1 MLRYPPILW
10 GSDIESCAAGR
21 ALGFATHRDGGG
33 KRPIPA
39 AAGAVLDRTSEWRGK
54 IRKHAWINNN
64 VASLLTLQ
72 GPVVHWCYRL
82 GASLLY
88 NQDIIFQGHRRDP
101 EPADLVHF
109 WLESQRIPKGW
120 WTKAKQGKMGASS
133 ARQDEN
139 RNMGEVEW
147 KRWTYISIY
156 VYYIYICICIYIS
169 YIYISYLYI
178 YIQISNIYIYMII
191 YYKLYIYMI
200 SWSDVGGMSWV
211 VA

>member
-1 MLRYPPILW
+1 MYKNVKHHETSVFLRRTTEPHAPIS
-10 GSDIESCAAGR
+10 SDPLGVGHWKLRGRTGIGLCHAPWRRRQAPDPSSCR
-21 ALGFATHRDGGG
+21 STWSNLRVT
-33 KRPIPA
+33 
-39 AAGAVLDRTSEWRGK
+39 GK

-156 VYYIYICICIYIS
+156 V
-169 YIYISYLYI
+169 
-178 YIQISNIYIYMII
+178 
-191 YYKLYIYMI
+191 
-200 SWSDVGGMSWV
+200 
-211 VA
+211 